1 MANARVIQKNFFNC
15 PRIVGKY
22 TIKQR
27 FLLIGLACIA
37 EDYGRFWWNT
47 RNIKSMIYP
56 TDATSLKW
64 IDDQLK
70 IFIQDKMLC
79 LYKVNGEK
87 YLHFPDWFAKGFAL
101 KQRLDRPKDDQLPDC
116 KIHLMQDK
124 NTRKKREIS
133 PTMQS
138 NLNKSNLNK
147 SSGSYK
153 KIIYQPHQFKDD
165 KTGNAKLGYCSKCS
179 KVDFYSLYDVREDS
193 KCCNAQVVPAKT
205 LCVDQPNNHIE
216 RN

>member
-1 MANARVIQKNFFNC
+1 MANARVIRKHFFND
-15 PRIVGKY
+15 PKIAGNY
-22 TIKQR
+22 NIKER
-27 FLLIGLACIA
+27 YFIIGLACVS
-37 EDYGRFWWNT
+37 EDYGRFWWNSH
-47 RNIKSMIYP
+47 NIKSVIYP
-56 TDATSLKW
+56 TDRTSVKW
-64 IDDQLK
+64 INNILNK
-70 IFIQDKMLC
+70 LLNNGILC
-79 LYKVNGEK
+79 QYEVEGEK
-87 YLHFPDWFAKGFAL
+87 YGHFIDWFDKKFAL
-101 KQRLDRPKDDQLPDC
+101 RQRLDHPKPDQLPDC

-133 PTMQS
+133 PTIQS

>member
-79 LYKVNGEK
+79 LYEVNGEK

-101 KQRLDRPKDDQLPDC
+101 KQRLDHPKDDQLPDC
-116 KIHLMQDK
+116 KMHLMQDK
-124 NTRKKREIS
+124 NTRKKRETSRPIQFN
-133 PTMQS
+133 P
-138 NLNKSNLNK
+138 NKSNLSLSDISESEAK
-147 SSGSYK
+147 YWTKDYK
-153 KIIYQPHQFKDD
+153 LDS
-165 KTGNAKLGYCSKCS
+165 TGNGYVGYCFKCS
-179 KVDFYSLYDVREDS
+179 NSDTYDRFLYNQDSRCCKSKVMS
-193 KCCNAQVVPAKT
+193 KKQ
-205 LCVDQPNNHIE
+205 
-216 RN
+216 